1 MIQIF
6 EMPKRSRSVVTPSPA
21 KRSKVKLSVG
31 QPRIADFFNTSS
43 KSKGKPAVITP
54 PQKTFSPEIIDVDLF
69 EAKEIFEPESS
80 RSVSTSKLAHQPK
93 IKQNLPLTIQ
103 SSGPPIDSFTHI
115 DLTSDILKYTPLPKP
130 WTSTSVPYSFLA
142 HTLATISQ
150 TRSRIS
156 IISALTNSLRT
167 IICHDSPSLLP
178 ALYLLSNTLAPSYTT
193 VEMGLGPALISRSIQ
208 QVSGLTP
215 AALKRLYNDTGDTG
229 DVAFAAKSNLRTL
242 LPHPP
247 LLVNSVYKSLLD
259 IAQSNGPGATK
270 SKQRIVEK
278 LLIAANGEEIRF
290 LTRTLSQNLRVGAV
304 RTSIL
309 IALSRAMVLT
319 PPAHFGLRNLTSIYH
334 VPVDLLSYVKPF
346 TNKGDPV
353 DDAREEIDAR
363 FPQAEQVI
371 KRVYA
376 QHPNYQD
383 IVTALLEVGLD
394 GLESQVSLT
403 MGE

>member
-1 MIQIF
+1 M
-6 EMPKRSRSVVTPSPA
+6 
-21 KRSKVKLSVG
+21 
-31 QPRIADFFNTSS
+31 
-43 KSKGKPAVITP
+43 ITP
-54 PQKTFSPEIIDVDLF
+54 PQKMFSPEIIDVDLF
-69 EAKEIFEPESS
+69 KAKEIFEPESS
-80 RSVSTSKLAHQPK
+80 PSVSTSKLAPRPK
-93 IKQNLPLTIQ
+93 IKQNLPPTIQ
-103 SSGPPIDSFTHI
+103 SSRSPTDSFTHI
-115 DLTSDILKYTPLPKP
+115 DLTSDIIKYTPSPKP

-156 IISALTNSLRT
+156 IISALTNFLRT
-167 IICHDSPSLLP
+167 IICHDSASLLP

-193 VEMGLGPALISRSIQ
+193 VEMGLGPTLISRSIQ

-215 AALKRLYNDTGDTG
+215 AALKQLYNDTGDIG

-242 LPHPP
+242 FPHPP
-247 LLVNSVYKSLLD
+247 LLVNFVYKSLLD
-259 IAQSNGPGATK
+259 IAQSKGAGAAK

-319 PPAHFGLRNLTSIYH
+319 PPAHFGLCNHTSNYH
-334 VPVDLLSYVKPF
+334 VSVDLLSHVKPI
-346 TNKGDPV
+346 TDKGNPV
-353 DDAREEIDAR
+353 DDARGEIYAKFR
-363 FPQAEQVI
+363 QAEQVI
-371 KRVYA
+371 KRVYV

-383 IVTALLEVGLD
+383 IVTVLLEVGLD